1 MNEKIFKAYDVRG
14 VFPEEINEETAYKI
28 GKAFVCF
35 LKNKSSEPNSSKL
48 KIVVGMDN
56 RLSSGY
62 LFAALEKGI
71 LEQGGEIIDIGFC
84 TTPMFYYGVA
94 KFNYDGGIMITASH
108 NPPQYNGFKMVNK
121 GGVPI
126 SESTGLI
133 QIKELALADNF
144 ILAPVPGRKEKKDI
158 LPDYWE
164 DNFIDEDFSFT
175 IVVDTANSVSSIPI
189 KKMLKNTALIHIF
202 DELDGKFPNH
212 EPNPARPENLRDL
225 CSAVKA
231 ARADLGV
238 AFDGDGD
245 RIFFVDEKGETIKP
259 DLITALLASII
270 LKKNFKQTILYD
282 ISSGNIVPETIK
294 KWGSQAIM
302 TRVGHSLIKEKM
314 RQENAIF
321 GGEFSGH
328 YFFKKSFFSEEP
340 FTVLFLV
347 LGEMKKSGNSL
358 SEIIEPFRKY
368 FHSEELNYKVED
380 AKEKIKQIK
389 EKYQSGNINEMDGL
403 RVDFE
408 DWWFLVRPSNTEPVL
423 RLMVEAKTKFML
435 EHKIKELE
443 EVIKNN

>member
-1 MNEKIFKAYDVRG
+1 MNEKIFKAYDIRG

-28 GKAFVCF
+28 GQAFVCF
-35 LKNKSSEPNSSKL
+35 LKENLFESRSEKL

-71 LEQGGEIIDIGFC
+71 LEQGADIIDISFC
-84 TTPMFYYGVA
+84 TTPMFYFSVA

-108 NPPQYNGFKMVNK
+108 NPPQYNGFKIVSK

-126 SESTGLI
+126 SESTGLAR
-133 QIKELALADNF
+133 IKELTLADNF
-144 ILAPVPGRKEKKDI
+144 ILDPIPGRKEKKEI
-158 LPDYWE
+158 LFDYWE
-164 DNFIDEDFSFT
+164 ANFVNEDFNFT
-175 IVVDTANSVSSIPI
+175 IVVDTANSVSGIPI

-212 EPNPARPENLRDL
+212 EPNPAKSENLKDL

-259 DLITALLASII
+259 DLITALLSSII
-270 LKKNFKQTILYD
+270 LKKNFKQTVLYD

-294 KWGSQAIM
+294 KWGSKAVM

-328 YFFKKSFFSEEP
+328 YFFKKAFFSEEP
-340 FTVLFLV
+340 FTVLFFV
-347 LGEMKKSGNSL
+347 LSEMKKSGNSL
-358 SEIIEPFRKY
+358 SELIEPFRKY
-368 FHSEELNYKVED
+368 FHSEELNYKVAD
-380 AKEKIKQIK
+380 VKEKIKQIK

-408 DWWFLVRPSNTEPVL
+408 DWWFLVRPSNTEPLL

-435 EHKIKELE
+435 EQKINELE
-443 EVIKNN
+443 KIIKNN